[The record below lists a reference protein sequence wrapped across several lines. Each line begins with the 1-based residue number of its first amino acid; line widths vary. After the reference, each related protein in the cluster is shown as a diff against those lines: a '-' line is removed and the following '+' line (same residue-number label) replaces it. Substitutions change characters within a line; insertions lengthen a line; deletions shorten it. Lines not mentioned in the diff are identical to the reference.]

1 MSPFIQQV
9 KEFFPKLQR
18 EERIELIQLVET
30 GAQSDADFI
39 IMMILSVSLASLGL
53 LEGSTA
59 VIIGAM
65 IVAPLMGPLVAA
77 GLALVQGNVLL
88 FKKGLSVTAIGI
100 LLGLVVSLIFGVL
113 NPGFEPSLEIEAR
126 GEPDLLD
133 LCIAFASGM
142 AAAYASGRSKVATT
156 LAGVAIAAA
165 LVPPLA
171 VVGIALTNDRLLI
184 ASNASILLV
193 TNLVAIILGAA
204 VIFRLFGVHETLH
217 GRRMPLWARASVMVL
232 MIIVAFLSAPLLQR
246 LSAERRAGSNRPLI
260 CPVSPALRYAVN
272 KHISEWPGVE
282 LITIGRNSVEP
293 QAGITIIMMSA
304 KELPQEFESRLKQ
317 VVWDIRSDRP
327 ALRIF
332 SLKSAREYSEKPTP
346 ES

>member
-1 MSPFIQQV
+1 MSPFMQKI

-18 EERIELIQLVET
+18 EERKELIQRIET

-77 GLALVQGNVLL
+77 GLALVQANVRL
-88 FKKGLSVTAIGI
+88 FKKGLVVTTIGL
-100 LLGLVVSLIFGVL
+100 LLGLVVSLVFGVL

-133 LCIAFASGM
+133 LGIAFASGM

-184 ASNASILLV
+184 ASNASILLI

-204 VIFRLFGVHETLH
+204 MVFRLFGVHETVR
-217 GRRMPLWARASVMVL
+217 GRRTPLWARGAL
-232 MIIVAFLSAPLLQR
+232 LGLIIIIAFLFAPLLQR

-260 CPVSPALRYAVN
+260 CPVSPALRVAVN
-272 KHISEWPGVE
+272 KHINEWPGVE

-293 QAGITIIMMSA
+293 EAGITIIMMSA
-304 KELPQEFESRLKQ
+304 KELPHEFESTLKQ
-317 VVWDIRSDRP
+317 AVWDIRRDRP
-327 ALRIF
+327 ILRIF
-332 SLKSAREYSEKPTP
+332 SLKSAKEYIEEPTP